1 MMKHITSNITR
12 WFYMLLAVPMLTA
25 CLVCCSES
33 SHIGPEIEPEKPDD
47 NHDTEY
53 PMSFAASDNSG
64 VTTRATVTPLATNFM
79 VSAYKNYSNGA
90 KLVMDKYKA
99 EYKQDLWNNVL
110 HWDYTVVDGQYI
122 KYWDYSNFPYRF
134 HAIAPCPD
142 TKDGFVLSAN
152 QLTIPNDK
160 YNYQTCADGVID
172 EHGGAP
178 QYYVAQ
184 VQRENKT
191 SDTDKDIIT
200 GETITYSAGNDLNRV
215 VTLVF
220 HHLTNKVRFGIYS
233 TTPWTTAN
241 KLYISN
247 FKAEVVSDNFI
258 TNATGYT
265 TTTTSGSF
273 RDNGTFTGI
282 TKGNKTLL
290 TYTGG
295 KGKEEC
301 DLSKFQ
307 GQTSAFFFNRT
318 DGLRQL
324 PQKNVTVVV
333 SFDLVQP
340 DGTVFKQYKNV
351 PVKYDDNNAILNW
364 NAGYLYTYYLVI
376 NEIDK
381 KLEIEFT
388 ATLTPWENVS
398 AELSTDLE
406 K

>member
-1 MMKHITSNITR
+1 
-12 WFYMLLAVPMLTA
+12 MLLAVPMLTA

-47 NHDTEY
+47 NHDTDY

-79 VSAYKNYSNGA
+79 VSTYKNYTGGA
-90 KLVMDKYKA
+90 KLVMDKYTA

-134 HAIAPCPD
+134 HAIAPAPAPAD
-142 TKDGFVLSAN
+142 KSGFVLTAN
-152 QLTIPNDK
+152 QLTIPEGADHID
-160 YNYQTCADGVID
+160 YQTCTNGTISNQA
-172 EHGGAP
+172 AP
-178 QYYVAQ
+178 KYYIAQ
-184 VQRENKT
+184 VQRNNAST
-191 SDTDKDIIT
+191 DTDKDIIT

-241 KLYISN
+241 KLYIKN
-247 FKAEVVSDNFI
+247 FEAKVVSDNFI

-265 TTTTSGSF
+265 TSTTTGSF

-282 TKGNKTLL
+282 IKGSKTLL

-295 KGKEEC
+295 EGNEEC

-307 GQTSAFFFNRT
+307 GQTSAFFFKCT

-324 PQKNVTVVV
+324 PQNNVTVVV
-333 SFDLVQP
+333 SFDLVQA
-340 DGTVFKQYKNV
+340 DGTVFKHYENV

-381 KLEIEFT
+381 KLEVEFT
-388 ATLTPWENVS
+388 ATLTPWENIS
-398 AELSTDLE
+398 GSLSTDLE